1 MDDAAAHSV
10 TKRSKTGDRPSD
22 SSSSDEYGRLVDGS
36 FSPSD
41 MLATSEGSALIVDH
55 QTADQV
61 VESDVDGTAG
71 ESSHIGQ
78 NEADNEQA
86 PGSPTM
92 PMEQPQGALI
102 PRRDSLID
110 PAILTS
116 DSEDESKDSGSEKP
130 LFDNYV
136 PSDD

>member
-1 MDDAAAHSV
+1 VDNAAAHSV

-22 SSSSDEYGRLVDGS
+22 SSSSDQYGRLVDGS

-41 MLATSEGSALIVDH
+41 MLATSEASALIIDH
-55 QTADQV
+55 RTADEAG
-61 VESDVDGTAG
+61 ESDVGGTAS

-86 PGSPTM
+86 PGSPTI
-92 PMEQPQGALI
+92 PMKHPKEGFI

-116 DSEDESKDSGSEKP
+116 DSEDERRNSGSEKP
-130 LFDNYV
+130 LFDNYI